1 MGNRCT
7 GSQLKNFIQPC
18 LLLLLKEEPDYGYD
32 LVARL
37 RPFGVTDSAAVYRA
51 LRGLETFGAVSSKW
65 KHSEAGPA
73 RRMYHL
79 TPDGETA
86 LEEWAASLASTT
98 RPVEGYLVRYAV
110 AKRADS
116 AEAIRR

>member
-1 MGNRCT
+1 MDDRCA
-7 GSQLKNFIQPC
+7 GGQLKNFVQPC

-51 LRGLETFGAVSSKW
+51 LRGLESVGAVTSTW
-65 KHSEAGPA
+65 KHSAAGPA

-79 TPDGETA
+79 TPDGEDA
-86 LEEWAASLASTT
+86 LEEWAATLAGTKRT
-98 RPVEGYLVRYAV
+98 VEGYLVRYAV
-110 AKRADS
+110 AQRAAQRTVS
-116 AEAIRR
+116 PG